1 MSAASIESISEF
13 LLHAGTNFRV
23 LDMGRGLDELDTQ
36 AFLEIE
42 GAQIPAPKP
51 RQQHAWFAIVFWNTQ
66 AATQHYIWF
75 LKLPLD
81 ERGLVVTASR
91 NHFLQIIMDAL
102 GSSLADD
109 TEKAQTLPDNPY
121 SFVPPQSQMAQ
132 TNAKIKQMLSLS
144 PSKGYAL
151 AKSYIQAPGVQDW
164 QQIPVQGI
172 ADLAFDLEGPLGETV
187 AASFSALAPA
197 FRDTLM
203 QSCEVV
209 PVHHAL
215 FDAFKDALNSAE
227 GMNLSALRGLA
238 LAEKDARLHAV
249 IANVLQNEHV
259 NMDALSVLA
268 ARHYTQFDEALIKL
282 YFEQAA
288 KVDDATNMQGALF
301 QGLFAD
307 LVQIPALRPHVLL
320 MLRDE
325 NRSALLSSAIGSLF
339 SNTQQAKK

>member
-23 LDMGRGLDELDTQ
+23 LDLGRGLDEIDTQ
-36 AFLEIE
+36 TFLEIE

-66 AATQHYIWF
+66 ATTQHYIWF

-91 NHFLQIIMDAL
+91 NHFLQIILDAL
-102 GSSLADD
+102 GTSLADD

-132 TNAKIKQMLSLS
+132 CNAKIKHMLSLP
-144 PSKGYAL
+144 PSSGYAL
-151 AKSYIQAPGVQDW
+151 AKNYVQAPGVQDW

-172 ADLAFDLEGPLGETV
+172 ADLTYELNGQLGDTV
-187 AASFSALAPA
+187 AASFTSLAPA

-203 QSCEVV
+203 QCCEVV
-209 PVHHAL
+209 TVSDSLFSEFENAL
-215 FDAFKDALNSAE
+215 YAPE
-227 GMNLSALRGLA
+227 GLNLSALRGLA
-238 LAEKDARLHAV
+238 LPVIDARLDAV
-249 IANVLQNEHV
+249 LDEVLQHDGLDIDV
-259 NMDALSVLA
+259 LSVLA
-268 ARHYTQFDEALIKL
+268 ARHYTQFNQPRIKQF
-282 YFEQAA
+282 FEQAA
-288 KVDDATNMQGALF
+288 RVDDASTMQGTLF

-307 LVQIPALRPHVLL
+307 LVQIPALRPHVLA
-320 MLRDE
+320 MLRDQE
-325 NRSALLSSAIGSLF
+325 RSSRLSDAIGTLF
-339 SNTQQAKK
+339 SQTQQAK

>member
-23 LDMGRGLDELDTQ
+23 LDLGRGLDELDTQ
-36 AFLEIE
+36 TFLEIE
-42 GAQIPAPKP
+42 GAQMPAPKP

-66 AATQHYIWF
+66 AASQHYIWF

-91 NHFLQIIMDAL
+91 NHFLQIIIDAL

-121 SFVPPQSQMAQ
+121 SFVPAQSQMAQ
-132 TNAKIKQMLSLS
+132 CNAKIKQMLSLP
-144 PSKGYAL
+144 PSAGYSL

-172 ADLAFDLEGPLGETV
+172 ADLAFELEGELGDV
-187 AASFSALAPA
+187 AAASFSALAPA
-197 FRDTLM
+197 FRETLM
-203 QSCEVV
+203 QCCEVV
-209 PVHHAL
+209 SVSESL
-215 FDAFKDALNSAE
+215 FNAFENTLFSSE
-227 GMNLSALRGLA
+227 GLSLSALRGLA
-238 LAEKDARLHAV
+238 RTESDPRLATIIEK
-249 IANVLQNEHV
+249 VLQYDALD
-259 NMDALSVLA
+259 MDALSVVA
-268 ARHYTQFDEALIKL
+268 ARHFTQLDKQLIKR

-288 KVDDATNMQGALF
+288 RVDEQTTMQGALF

-307 LVQIPALRPHVLL
+307 LVQIPSLRSNVLL

-325 NRSALLSSAIGSLF
+325 NRSERLSNAIGMLF
-339 SNTQQAKK
+339 SNTQKAN